1 MRRKRR
7 NNYNRNF
14 NNNNNNSYGQLVPI
28 DRDYIE
34 WTSNSSGTG
43 AYTFPVSYRG
53 RQIKMISLELS
64 LAAVKQ
70 TTLVEITFF
79 GSSES
84 FSTKDIIVTPSLP
97 KRIVLRS
104 RRAADF
110 LSLSTN
116 SDDTAFVINT
126 SEDLLVVAVGQNLIR
141 PLRNNPSRN
150 ETSPNSVEKF
160 QVDRV
165 HIPRKF

>member
-1 MRRKRR
+1 
-7 NNYNRNF
+7 
-14 NNNNNNSYGQLVPI
+14 
-28 DRDYIE
+28 
-34 WTSNSSGTG
+34 
-43 AYTFPVSYRG
+43 
-53 RQIKMISLELS
+53 MISLELS